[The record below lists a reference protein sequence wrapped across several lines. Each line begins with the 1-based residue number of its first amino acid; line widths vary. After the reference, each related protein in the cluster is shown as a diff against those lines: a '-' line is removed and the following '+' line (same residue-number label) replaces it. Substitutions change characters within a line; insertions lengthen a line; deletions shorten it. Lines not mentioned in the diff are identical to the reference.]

1 MKTKQIA
8 LVSPISLFLLSM
20 AALAA
25 PLCPQGMVYMCEGGI
40 NGVTCWCER
49 PSGGFGGGAE
59 VTMDYDAVADVVPP
73 GTVGLE
79 VVLQSRIPE
88 DSNCQIHNNLG
99 VKVFD
104 GEKARKVSLGLV
116 TLSSETPDVLISSV
130 PMRGRDRAAHS
141 HEFYTL
147 FGEGEAHD
155 CDISE
160 VLSVNITT
168 VTYYG
173 NGQPN
178 GRSTVTPRLTL
189 MPGDGTPPEE
199 FIPPILPPNPDV
211 FDLQ

>member
-1 MKTKQIA
+1 MKTKLQA
-8 LVSPISLFLLSM
+8 LAGPISAFLLST

-25 PLCPQGMVYMCEGGI
+25 PLCPQGAVYMCKGGI
-40 NGVTCWCER
+40 NGVQCWCQYAT
-49 PSGGFGGGAE
+49 GGGGDI
-59 VTMDYDAVADVVPP
+59 TMDVDAVADVVPP
-73 GTVGLE
+73 GTIGLE
-79 VVLQSRIPE
+79 LALQSRILE
-88 DSNCQIHNNLG
+88 DSKCQIHYKLG

-116 TLSSETPDVLISSV
+116 TLSSETPDVLISPV
-130 PMRGRDRAAHS
+130 PMRGRDRATHS
-141 HEFYTL
+141 HEYYTL

-173 NGQPN
+173 DGQPN
-178 GRSTVTPRLTL
+178 SRSVVTPRLTL
-189 MPGDGTPPEE
+189 MPADGTPPEE
-199 FIPPILPPNPDV
+199 FIPPIFPPNPDV

>member
-1 MKTKQIA
+1 MKSKLIA
-8 LVSPISLFLLSM
+8 LASPIPLFLLGA

-25 PLCPQGMVYMCEGGI
+25 PLCPQGGVYTCKGGI
-40 NGVTCWCER
+40 NGVSCWCQY
-49 PSGGFGGGAE
+49 SGGGGT
-59 VTMDYDAVADVVPP
+59 VITMDYDAMADVVPP

-79 VVLQSRIPE
+79 VALQSQIPE
-88 DSNCQIHNNLG
+88 DSNCQIHNTLG

-104 GEKARKVSLGLV
+104 GENARNISLGPV

-130 PMRGRDRAAHS
+130 PMRGRDQVTHS
-141 HEFYTL
+141 HEYYTL
-147 FGEGEAHD
+147 FGEGEAQD

-168 VTYYG
+168 VTYHG

-178 GRSTVTPRLTL
+178 RRSTVTPRLTL

-199 FIPPILPPNPDV
+199 FIPPIFPPNPDV